1 MTSPDYVYIV
11 GMKSPDYIYI
21 VGMTSPDYVYIHY
34 TSFADDFIIR
44 PWETDEQMTAE
55 DEDTWKTIFQRLKS
69 VSLFIS

>member
-34 TSFADDFIIR
+34 TSFADAFIMR
-44 PWETDEQMTAE
+44 PWVFGKELTVDEVE
-55 DEDTWKTIFQRLKS
+55 TWKVIFQRMKS
-69 VSLFIS
+69 VSSEI